1 MSKEERRSLIPGGG
15 CLWSVRQ
22 EDLESKHAYNKELP
36 LIAKWRDKEGFFF
49 IESETPARLTQIISN
64 DIKVKI
70 HQAFLFLLMHINIIN
85 DYSDEQ
91 KIRKESSMWQYTKD
105 ILPWWVLYNTN
116 VLFNVSVGMINKKK
130 VKTKKSYS
138 VK

>member
-1 MSKEERRSLIPGGG
+1 
-15 CLWSVRQ
+15 
-22 EDLESKHAYNKELP
+22 
-36 LIAKWRDKEGFFF
+36 
-49 IESETPARLTQIISN
+49 
-64 DIKVKI
+64 
-70 HQAFLFLLMHINIIN
+70 MHINIIN